1 MRAAL
6 VILAAGVAATVFA
19 AGAGGAETYSS
30 PAGTIGSGTNYFS
43 LPALPAS
50 IMPPV
55 VFAGLP
61 IENRLAI
68 WCRLTQQW
76 DVYPGAMSV
85 VDWHMGHRLEADG
98 DYSISFEGTQP
109 AQEMSTCL
117 NPAVAGLAFVSQP
130 YDHECYWR
138 DFKIGLKTNPLVKVS
153 AAQAAANGWIED
165 YLIEGA
171 PDSGVRITL
180 DGAGGTGTTVKPWN
194 GYWVTVKV
202 GPQSSSLLIYWP
214 TEPAR
219 VGVAD
224 AKGRPDG
231 SMIALHSAVVT
242 GAFGGCFYIES
253 DDRSSGMRVVKP
265 GHGLEVGMRVDVIGR
280 MQTNGQGERYIAA
293 AYVR

>member
-1 MRAAL
+1 MRAAR
-6 VILAAGVAATVFA
+6 VVLAAGAAVVFA
-19 AGAGGAETYSS
+19 ACMVGAETYWS
-30 PAGTIGSGTNYFS
+30 PAGTVRPGTNCFS
-43 LPALPAS
+43 LPAIPAS
-50 IMPPV
+50 IMPGV

-76 DVYPGAMSV
+76 DIYPGTLSV
-85 VDWHMGHRLEADG
+85 VDWHMGHRLEADE
-98 DYSISFEGTQP
+98 DYTISFQGAQP
-109 AQEMSTCL
+109 TQEMSTCL

-171 PDSGVRITL
+171 PDSGVRITF

-194 GYWVTVKV
+194 GYWITVKV
-202 GPQSSSLLIYWP
+202 APQTASLLVYWP

-219 VGVAD
+219 VTVVD
-224 AKGRPDG
+224 AKGRADG
-231 SMIALHSAVVT
+231 SIIALHSAAVT
-242 GAFGGCFYIES
+242 AAFADCFYVES
-253 DDRSSGMRVVKP
+253 DDRSSGVRIAKP
-265 GHGLEVGMRVDVIGR
+265 GHRVEAGMRVEVIGR
-280 MQTNGQGERYIAA
+280 MQTNGDGERYIAA
-293 AYVR
+293 SSVR